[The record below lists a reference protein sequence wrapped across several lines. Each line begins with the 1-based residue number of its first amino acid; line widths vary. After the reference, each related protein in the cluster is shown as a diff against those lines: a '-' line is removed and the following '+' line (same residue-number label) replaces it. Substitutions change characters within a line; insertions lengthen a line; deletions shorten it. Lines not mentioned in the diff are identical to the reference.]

1 MEHLIININLSKFM
15 DQKQE
20 KANKVKIPSPLE
32 LAEAGVHLGHRTTK
46 RSPKMEPYIYGVK
59 NTIQIIDLD
68 KTVEK
73 LEAALKFLIEVA
85 SQGKIVLY
93 VGTKP
98 AAKDIIKKYAQEIQA
113 PYVTERWLGGTLTNF
128 STILG
133 LIEKL
138 NKMTEEKGKGDWEKY
153 SKKERLIKER
163 NLKRLETMVGGIK
176 SLKKKPDVIYLV
188 DLQTEKTAIREI
200 RSCKIP
206 SVAMVDTNINPELV
220 DWPIPAN
227 DDAIKSI
234 DLITGLI
241 TEAIKVG
248 RAYSTKKEEKIVSS
262 ADSLKSPHRQPAE
275 EAGGEKDKK
284 NDK

>member
-1 MEHLIININLSKFM
+1 M

-73 LEAALKFLIEVA
+73 LEAALKFLTEAA
-85 SQGKIVLY
+85 SQGKTILY
-93 VGTKP
+93 LGTKP
-98 AAKDIIKKYAQEIQA
+98 SAKEVIKKYAKEVQV
-113 PYVTERWLGGTLTNF
+113 PYVIERWLGGTLTNF
-128 STILG
+128 STILS

-138 NKMTEEKGKGDWEKY
+138 NRMTEEKEKGDWEKY
-153 SKKERLIKER
+153 SKKERLLKER
-163 NLKRLETMVGGIK
+163 HLKRLETMVGGIR

-188 DLQTEKTAIREI
+188 DLQKEKTAIREI
-200 RSCKIP
+200 RKCKIP

-234 DLITGLI
+234 DLITGLV

-248 RAYSTKKEEKIVSS
+248 
-262 ADSLKSPHRQPAE
+262 KSHPAE
-275 EAGGEKDKK
+275 KENKKDKK

>member
-1 MEHLIININLSKFM
+1 M

-20 KANKVKIPSPLE
+20 KTNKVKIPSPLE

-85 SQGKIVLY
+85 SQDKIVLY

-262 ADSLKSPHRQPAE
+262 ATRQR
-275 EAGGEKDKK
+275 GEKDKK
-284 NDK
+284 K